1 MLYIFDAPP
10 VIGPGDPRPPAR
22 PHGKLRP
29 ARHPRDAGR
38 GRETRAPRGG
48 DPQRRIARC
57 GADGPRLGP
66 AHDGAGPPCHPARPS
81 ISGEGRAG
89 GGQEAGACH
98 AATRAGVTR
107 RISPALRTPSA
118 AGVVDRRG
126 RRSPGRAGPSAT
138 ADSVPVQGA
147 TRRLEASLAVPQ
159 PRCCSHPRTTD
170 QDEGEQAHGSPPL
183 RTATTAAVAI
193 RSQITPRPTAVEP
206 FFASAPSADRPRAP
220 CRRIQGDRPG
230 RSRIGRSRPETVGAV
245 PHQAVGF
252 GLRSSKP
259 FWCQ

>member
-1 MLYIFDAPP
+1 MRGAVVRHALPGAVIRSAGSPDAGPMGRVSGQRMTARGHPAIPP
-10 VIGPGDPRPPAR
+10 GRRSPAR
-22 PHGKLRP
+22 CGQG
-29 ARHPRDAGR
+29 AGR
-38 GRETRAPRGG
+38 GR
-48 DPQRRIARC
+48 
-57 GADGPRLGP
+57 
-66 AHDGAGPPCHPARPS
+66 AGS
-81 ISGEGRAG
+81 
-89 GGQEAGACH
+89 GQEAGACH